1 VTGEAIAFYILAGMV
16 LAGALIVVNSRNVV
30 YAAVSL
36 IPVLLGVAGF
46 YVLLHAEFLAVVQI
60 LIYAGGVTVLI
71 LFVVLLTEGA
81 TGVRRRQR
89 NEQVPMALVASGV
102 LAAVLLVLYGRTT
115 WPRAP
120 AELPAYNPGAV
131 GESLFGPYVLVFVVV
146 GIVILAVLVGAI
158 VVARREE

>member
-1 VTGEAIAFYILAGMV
+1 VSGEAIAFYILAGMV
-16 LAGALIVVNSRNVV
+16 LAAALIVVNSRNVV
-30 YAAVSL
+30 HAAVSL

-46 YVLLHAEFLAVVQI
+46 YVLLHAEFLTVVQI

-81 TGVRRRQR
+81 TGVHRRQR
-89 NEQVPMALVASGV
+89 NEQVPMALAASGV

-120 AELPAYNPGAV
+120 AALPAYNPGAV
-131 GESLFGPYVLVFVVV
+131 GESLFGPYVLAFVVV
-146 GIVILAVLVGAI
+146 GIVILAVLVGAV